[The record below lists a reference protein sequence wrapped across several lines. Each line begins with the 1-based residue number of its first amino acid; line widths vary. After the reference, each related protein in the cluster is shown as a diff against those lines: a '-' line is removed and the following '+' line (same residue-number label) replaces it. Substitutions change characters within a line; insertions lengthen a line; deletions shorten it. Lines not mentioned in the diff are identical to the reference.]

1 MYGLPSLI
9 PHEIEEKGQSMRT
22 STSPD
27 STAASTP
34 PEANRVRIFDT
45 TLRDGEQSPGASMN
59 MAEKLELARALAA
72 LGVDVIEAGFPIAS
86 QGDFEAVRAIA
97 AEVAGSSVCGLA
109 RCNDR
114 DIDRAWE
121 AIQFAQ
127 HPRIHVFLATSAIHR
142 EHKLR
147 MTKAQIIERAVAS
160 VRRAKSCCPD
170 VEFSP
175 EDAAR
180 TELEFL
186 CEVVQA
192 AIEAGATTVNIP
204 DTVGYA
210 TPIQY
215 ASVIAA
221 LKQRVPNIER
231 AIIST
236 HCHDDLGLAVANSLA
251 GCEAGARQVECTIN
265 GIGER
270 AGNASL
276 EEVVMA
282 LKTRFDYYGLTTKIR
297 TERLYPT
304 SRMLSAITGLAVQ
317 RNKAIVGRNAF
328 AHEAGIHQD
337 GLLKERSTYEI
348 MRPEDV
354 GVPRTDLVLGKHSGR
369 HALRE
374 RVTEMGYT
382 LSDEQLETLFHDF
395 KALADKKKEVYD
407 EDLVVLI
414 EKHLDD
420 VPPLWQLV
428 SLHTTAGMSV
438 LPTATVAIRRPD
450 GEIVQDAAIGDGPVD
465 AIFKAVERVTGVR
478 ANLHQFVVRSVTQG
492 KDAQGEVTLE
502 LEVESDD
509 RSYRGRAAS
518 TDIIEASAQAY
529 LNAVNAIATHRERG
543 HVREVVG
550 RPGAGA

>member
-1 MYGLPSLI
+1 MSQKQPMT
-9 PHEIEEKGQSMRT
+9 PAAETH
-22 STSPD
+22 STG
-27 STAASTP
+27 
-34 PEANRVRIFDT
+34 PEDNRVRIFDT
-45 TLRDGEQSPGASMN
+45 TLRDGEQSPGASMV
-59 MAEKLELARALAA
+59 MAEKIEIARSLAA
-72 LGVDVIEAGFPIAS
+72 LGVDIIEAGFPIAS
-86 QGDFEAVRAIA
+86 AGDFEAVRAIA
-97 AEVAGSSVCGLA
+97 TEVTGSAVCALA
-109 RCNDR
+109 RSNER

-121 AIQFAQ
+121 AIRYAQ
-127 HPRIHVFLATSAIHR
+127 RPRIHVFLATSAIHR

-160 VRRAKSCCPD
+160 VQRAKGYCPD

-180 TELEFL
+180 TEIDFL
-186 CEVVQA
+186 CDVVQA

-210 TPIQY
+210 TPQQY
-215 ASVIAA
+215 GKLIHT
-221 LKQRVPNIER
+221 LKERVPSIDR

-270 AGNASL
+270 AGNAAL
-276 EEVVMA
+276 EEIVMA
-282 LKTRFDYYGLTTKIR
+282 LKTRFDYYGLTTSIK
-297 TERLYPT
+297 TERLYPA
-304 SRMLSAITGLAVQ
+304 SRMLSAVTGLAVQ

-328 AHEAGIHQD
+328 AHESGIHQD
-337 GLLKERSTYEI
+337 GMLKERSTYEI

-354 GVPRTDLVLGKHSGR
+354 GVPQTDLVLGKHSGR
-369 HALRE
+369 HALRD
-374 RVTEMGYT
+374 RVNEMGYS
-382 LSDEQLETLFHDF
+382 LSDEMFEAVFNDF

-414 EKHLDD
+414 ENHLETS
-420 VPPLWQLV
+420 PALWQLV
-428 SLHTTAGMSV
+428 GLHTTAGLSV

-478 ANLHQFVVRSVTQG
+478 ANLREFVVRSVSQG

-502 LEVESDD
+502 LEVESGD
-509 RSYRGRAAS
+509 RTFHGRAAS

-529 LNAVNAIATHRERG
+529 INAVNAIATYKERG
-543 HVREVVG
+543 NVREVIG